1 MIHISRARAVLW
13 GVAVLLLLGLAWQWT
28 SSARASLGNTGIPV
42 HCRTTSTVAESATR
56 TLKCHA
62 ADGTLFTNS
71 DERVPSGYYLLVTDV
86 ILVPDGG
93 SDASAVVSADLAS
106 ANPAD
111 QFMRLRNTDNAMQ
124 ALHFTSPYFVLKAG
138 QYLSVTNAWFSQK
151 WIYVYASGLLVQ
163 NVSYLPITV
172 H

>member
-13 GVAVLLLLGLAWQWT
+13 GVAILLLLGFAWQWT

-42 HCRTTSTVAESATR
+42 RCSASSFAESTTK
-56 TLKCHA
+56 TLKCYA

-71 DERVPSGYYLLVTDV
+71 DERVPTGYYLLVTDI

-93 SDASAVVSADLAS
+93 SDASAVISADLMAK
-106 ANPAD
+106 NPSN
-111 QFMRLRNTDNAMQ
+111 QFMRLRNTNNAMQ
-124 ALHFTSPYFVLKAG
+124 PLHFTSPYFVLKAG
-138 QYLSVTNAWFSQK
+138 QYLTASNAWFSQE

-172 H
+172 R